1 MHAAIATL
9 LLVVGQACESCGTE
23 GCAGGACAG
32 DGLTWEQ
39 RWFCGPMPQTC
50 YEPRYGC
57 YPGNA
62 RTNHRYPAFHG
73 SYYRSPYNWRNA
85 FDYPWHAEPHEP
97 TSLFSYQTEEAVEE
111 IESPVP
117 GTLRED
123 AESLDPPPE
132 MPNGAAGATRNDPFL
147 HMNRLP
153 KPNSRHAKR
162 PPSTRTARAGKPV
175 AQREA
180 ATARSTSRRQI
191 TIQ

>member
-9 LLVVGQACESCGTE
+9 LLVVGQACETCGTG
-23 GCAGGACAG
+23 GCASGACAG

-97 TSLFSYQTEEAVEE
+97 TSLFSYQTEEVVEE
-111 IESPVP
+111 VETPVP
-117 GTLRED
+117 GTIRDDLRT
-123 AESLDPPPE
+123 LDPPPAP
-132 MPNGAAGATRNDPFL
+132 PNEHGHDTFPQL
-147 HMNRLP
+147 NRLP
-153 KPNSRHAKR
+153 KPNPRHAKR
-162 PPSTRTARAGKPV
+162 GSNARTAQVARPATSSANVKRAPDG
-175 AQREA
+175 A
-180 ATARSTSRRQI
+180 RQI

>member
-9 LLVVGQACESCGTE
+9 LLVVGQACDSCGTA
-23 GCAGGACAG
+23 GCASGACAG

-97 TSLFSYQTEEAVEE
+97 TSLFSYQTEAEVEE
-111 IESPVP
+111 IETIEP
-117 GTLRED
+117 GTLRD
-123 AESLDPPPE
+123 DVESFDPPPE
-132 MPNGAAGATRNDPFL
+132 LPNRGSGARRDEPIPR
-147 HMNRLP
+147 MNRLP
-153 KPNSRHAKR
+153 KPDSRHVKR
-162 PPSTRTARAGKPV
+162 PASTRTARAVKPSV
-175 AQREA
+175 EREA
-180 ATARSTSRRQI
+180 AAADSTHRRQI

>member
-9 LLVVGQACESCGTE
+9 LLVVGQACESCGSG
-23 GCAGGACAG
+23 GCANGACAG

-97 TSLFSYQTEEAVEE
+97 TSLFSYQTEAPVEE
-111 IESPVP
+111 VETPEP
-117 GTLRED
+117 GVIRE
-123 AESLDPPPE
+123 EVETLDPPPT
-132 MPNGAAGATRNDPFL
+132 MPGEEGGASDDPFPRL
-147 HMNRLP
+147 NRLP
-153 KPNSRHAKR
+153 KPNPRHAKR
-162 PPSTRTARAGKPV
+162 GSNSRTARAGQPV
-175 AQREA
+175 SNNA
-180 ATARSTSRRQI
+180 AVTRASGRPRQI